1 MAGKVFHGARSSS
14 TRNWC
19 TIIPEELRRELSRR
33 SRWPGLKTGN
43 EEEGVSVQ
51 FKRAFASAAFTVVL
65 WAAAAQAV
73 AAREAAPLVPGTLPP
88 ACDRA
93 CLYGFMDQYLDALV
107 RKSPAKL
114 PWAPGARFT
123 ENNVE
128 LSIGDGLWG
137 TVTGL
142 GDYKLKFADPQNG
155 EVGFYGV
162 VKETVTDSAFAVRMR
177 VQAGKISEL
186 ETVILRVADMGA
198 LAGNENPFSKGVF
211 EDKPILQQNVPVN
224 QRRPRERMISLADG
238 YFDTLQLND
247 GTLFTE
253 FDPACNRVEN
263 GLQTTNNP
271 AKPLGEIS
279 ALGCAEQFKLG
290 YYRYDDRLR
299 ARRFPLVDEERG
311 IVLAM
316 GFIDHSG
323 KLGSYKLTDGRTAES
338 PIRRP
343 HSFHLMEI
351 FKIVDGKLRQIEAV
365 FIAVPYNMPSP
376 WGP

>member
-1 MAGKVFHGARSSS
+1 MSFR
-14 TRNWC
+14 
-19 TIIPEELRRELSRR
+19 
-33 SRWPGLKTGN
+33 
-43 EEEGVSVQ
+43 
-51 FKRAFASAAFTVVL
+51 RAFAGAVFAVTLGFT
-65 WAAAAQAV
+65 AQIGS
-73 AAREAAPLVPGTLPP
+73 ARENAALVPGTLPP

-93 CLYGFMDQYLDALV
+93 CLYGFMDRYLEALV
-107 RKSPAKL
+107 VKDPARL
-114 PWAPGARFT
+114 PWAPNARFT

-137 TVTGL
+137 TVSGL
-142 GDYKLKFADPQNG
+142 GDYKLKFADAQNG
-155 EVGFYGV
+155 EVGFFGV
-162 VKETVTDSAFAVRMR
+162 VKETITSSAFAVRMK
-177 VQAGKISEL
+177 VQAGKIAEL

-211 EDKPILQQNVPVN
+211 EDKPILQQNVPAN

-253 FDPACNRVEN
+253 FDAACNRVEN

-271 AKPLGEIS
+271 AKPLGDVS
-279 ALGCAEQFKLG
+279 AMGCAEQFKLG

-311 IVLAM
+311 LVLAM

-323 KLGSYKLTDGRTAES
+323 KLGTYKLTDGRMAES

-343 HSFHLMEI
+343 HSFHLMEL

-376 WGP
+376 WDR

>member
-1 MAGKVFHGARSSS
+1 M
-14 TRNWC
+14 
-19 TIIPEELRRELSRR
+19 P
-33 SRWPGLKTGN
+33 
-43 EEEGVSVQ
+43 
-51 FKRAFASAAFTVVL
+51 FKRTVASVAFVL
-65 WAAAAQAV
+65 LSGLAAQTGLT
-73 AAREAAPLVPGTLPP
+73 RERSPLVPGTLPP
-88 ACDRA
+88 ACNRE
-93 CLYGFMDQYLDALV
+93 CLYGFMHQYLDALV
-107 RKSPAKL
+107 DKDPARL
-114 PWAPGARFT
+114 PWAANARFT

-142 GDYKLKFADPQNG
+142 GDYELEFADPQNG
-155 EVGFYGV
+155 QVGFYGV
-162 VKETVTDSAFAVRMR
+162 VKETVTSSAFGVRMK
-177 VQAGKISEL
+177 VEAGRISEL

-198 LAGNENPFSKGVF
+198 LGPGENPFSKGVF
-211 EDKPILQQNVPVN
+211 VDKPILQQNVPAN
-224 QRRPRERMISLADG
+224 LRRPRERMISLADG

-271 AKPLGEIS
+271 AKPLGEVS
-279 ALGCAEQFKLG
+279 ALGCADQFRLG
-290 YYRYDDRLR
+290 TYRYDDRLR

-311 IVLAM
+311 LVLGIA
-316 GFIDHSG
+316 FIDHSG
-323 KLGSYKLTDGRTAES
+323 KLGTYELADGRVAES

-343 HSFHLMEI
+343 HSFHLMEL

>member
-1 MAGKVFHGARSSS
+1 MSHGRTMSRALFCVLSVLAIGGAGARD
-14 TRNWC
+14 
-19 TIIPEELRRELSRR
+19 
-33 SRWPGLKTGN
+33 G
-43 EEEGVSVQ
+43 
-51 FKRAFASAAFTVVL
+51 
-65 WAAAAQAV
+65 
-73 AAREAAPLVPGTLPP
+73 APLVPGTLPP
-88 ACDRA
+88 ACNRE
-93 CLYGFMDQYLDALV
+93 CLYGFLDQYLDALV
-107 RKSPAKL
+107 RKD
-114 PWAPGARFT
+114 PGRVAWSQDVRFT

-142 GDYKLKFADPQNG
+142 GDYRLKFADPQNG
-155 EVGFYGV
+155 QVGFFGV
-162 VKETVTDSAFAVRMR
+162 VKETVTSSAFTVRLK
-177 VQAGKISEL
+177 VAGGKVSEL

-198 LAGNENPFSKGVF
+198 LEGGVNPFSKGVF
-211 EDKPILQQNVPVN
+211 VDKPILQQNVPVN

-253 FDPACNRVEN
+253 FDPACNRIEN
-263 GLQTTNNP
+263 GLQTTNN
-271 AKPLGEIS
+271 AEKPLGPIS

-323 KLGSYKLTDGRTAES
+323 KLGSYVLTDGTKAES

-343 HSFHLMEI
+343 HSFHLMEL

-365 FIAVPYNMPSP
+365 FVAVPYNMPSP
-376 WGP
+376 WDSPGR

>member
-1 MAGKVFHGARSSS
+1 MSYGRIVAR
-14 TRNWC
+14 
-19 TIIPEELRRELSRR
+19 
-33 SRWPGLKTGN
+33 
-43 EEEGVSVQ
+43 
-51 FKRAFASAAFTVVL
+51 FAIAVL
-65 WAAAAQAV
+65 LVGGGAQA
-73 AAREAAPLVPGTLPP
+73 ASPLVPGTLPP

-93 CLYGFMDQYLDALV
+93 CLYGFMDRFLEALV
-107 RKSPAKL
+107 RKNPSRL
-114 PWAPGARFT
+114 PWASNVRFT

-142 GDYKLKFADPQNG
+142 GDYKLKFADTQTG
-155 EVGFYGV
+155 QVGFFGV
-162 VKETVTDSAFAVRMR
+162 VNETVTSSAFTVRMKVESGR
-177 VQAGKISEL
+177 ITEL
-186 ETVILRVADMGA
+186 ETLILRVADMGA
-198 LAGNENPFSKGVF
+198 LAGNENPFSKAKFV
-211 EDKPILQQNVPVN
+211 DKPILQQDVPVN
-224 QRRPRERMISLADG
+224 LRRPRARMISLADG

-253 FDPACNRVEN
+253 FDPACDRVEN
-263 GLQTTNNP
+263 GVQTTNNA

-279 ALGCAEQFKLG
+279 ALGCADQFKLG

-323 KLGSYKLTDGRTAES
+323 KIGTYTLTNGQRAES

-343 HSFHLMEI
+343 HSFHLMEL
-351 FKIVDGKLRQIEAV
+351 FKVVDGKLRQIEAV
-365 FIAVPYNMPSP
+365 FVAVPYNMPSP
-376 WGP
+376 WD

>member
-1 MAGKVFHGARSSS
+1 V
-14 TRNWC
+14 
-19 TIIPEELRRELSRR
+19 E
-33 SRWPGLKTGN
+33 
-43 EEEGVSVQ
+43 
-51 FKRAFASAAFTVVL
+51 FKRAFVSAAFTVVL

-73 AAREAAPLVPGTLPP
+73 AAREGTPLVPGTLPP

-107 RKSPAKL
+107 RKNPAKL
-114 PWAPGARFT
+114 PWAPRARFT

-137 TVTGL
+137 TVTSL

-162 VKETVTDSAFAVRMR
+162 VKETITDSAFAVRMR
-177 VQAGKISEL
+177 VEAGKISEL

-211 EDKPILQQNVPVN
+211 EDKPILQQNVPAN

-376 WGP
+376 WDP

>member
-1 MAGKVFHGARSSS
+1 MS
-14 TRNWC
+14 
-19 TIIPEELRRELSRR
+19 IRR
-33 SRWPGLKTGN
+33 
-43 EEEGVSVQ
+43 V
-51 FKRAFASAAFTVVL
+51 FASAAF
-65 WAAAAQAV
+65 AAIFCVSSHSV
-73 AAREAAPLVPGTLPP
+73 AAREGVLPVPGTLPP

-107 RKSPAKL
+107 HKDPAKL
-114 PWAPGARFT
+114 PWAPNARFT

-128 LSIGDGLWG
+128 LSIGDGLWA

-155 EVGFYGV
+155 QVGFYGV
-162 VKETVTDSAFAVRMR
+162 VKETTTSSAFTVRLK
-177 VQAGKISEL
+177 VEAGRISEL
-186 ETVILRVADMGA
+186 ETVVLRVADMGA

-211 EDKPILQQNVPVN
+211 VDKPILQQNVPPN
-224 QRRPRERMISLADG
+224 LRRPRERMISLADG

-253 FDPACNRVEN
+253 FDPACNRIEN

-271 AKPLGEIS
+271 AKPLGDIS

-311 IVLAM
+311 LVLAM

-323 KLGSYKLTDGRTAES
+323 RLGTYTLTDGRKAES

-343 HSFHLMEI
+343 HSFHLMEL
-351 FKIVDGKLRQIEAV
+351 FKVVDGKLRQIEAV

-376 WGP
+376 WDR

>member
-1 MAGKVFHGARSSS
+1 MSFMR
-14 TRNWC
+14 
-19 TIIPEELRRELSRR
+19 
-33 SRWPGLKTGN
+33 
-43 EEEGVSVQ
+43 
-51 FKRAFASAAFTVVL
+51 VL
-65 WAAAAQAV
+65 AAAVVGLVFCSGAQIGSARDAV
-73 AAREAAPLVPGTLPP
+73 PLVPGTLPP

-93 CLYGFMDQYLDALV
+93 CLYGFMDRYLEALV
-107 RKSPAKL
+107 VKDPARL
-114 PWAPGARFT
+114 PWAPNARFT

-142 GDYKLKFADPQNG
+142 GEYKLKFADPQNG
-155 EVGFYGV
+155 EVGFFGV
-162 VKETVTDSAFAVRMR
+162 VKETITSSAFAVRMK
-177 VQAGKISEL
+177 VQAGRISEL

-211 EDKPILQQNVPVN
+211 EDKPILQQNVPPN
-224 QRRPRERMISLADG
+224 LRRPRERMISIADG

-253 FDPACNRVEN
+253 FDPACNRIEN

-271 AKPLGEIS
+271 ATPLGMVS

-290 YYRYDDRLR
+290 FYRYDDRLR

-311 IVLAM
+311 LVLAM

-323 KLGSYKLTDGRTAES
+323 KLGTYKLTDGRTSES

-343 HSFHLMEI
+343 HTFHLMEL

-376 WGP
+376 WDR

>member
-1 MAGKVFHGARSSS
+1 M
-14 TRNWC
+14 T
-19 TIIPEELRRELSRR
+19 
-33 SRWPGLKTGN
+33 
-43 EEEGVSVQ
+43 
-51 FKRAFASAAFTVVL
+51 FKSASASAVFIAICSFAVHS
-65 WAAAAQAV
+65 AQGRDGAS
-73 AAREAAPLVPGTLPP
+73 LVPGTLPP
-88 ACDRA
+88 PCDRA
-93 CLYGFMDQYLDALV
+93 CLSGFMDRYLDALV
-107 RKSPAKL
+107 HKDPAQL
-114 PWAPGARFT
+114 PWAPDARFT

-128 LSIGDGLWG
+128 LSIGDGLWS
-137 TVTGL
+137 TVSGL
-142 GDYKLKFADPQNG
+142 GDYKLKFADPQAG
-155 EVGFYGV
+155 QVGFFGV
-162 VKETVTDSAFAVRMR
+162 VKETVTSSAFTVRMK
-177 VQAGKISEL
+177 VEAGKITEL

-211 EDKPILQQNVPVN
+211 VDKPILQQNVPPN
-224 QRRPRERMISLADG
+224 LRRPRERMISLADG

-253 FDPACNRVEN
+253 FDAACNRVEN

-323 KLGSYKLTDGRTAES
+323 RVGSYKLTDGRTAES

-343 HSFHLMEI
+343 HSFHLMEL

-376 WGP
+376 WDR